1 MYFQC
6 KFPLLSLNASSSDW
20 VCGFLLNWEN
30 LVWKSTATPP
40 KVRGYGFE
48 GNIQYFP
55 CTFTHG
61 FWDFGKKWPD
71 CHDFKCVCFAFVS
84 YWRSWA
90 QLSQL
95 FKQGGGGD
103 SSKCGFPQNALGNGI
118 LQHQCTYKILD
129 LITIADLKRFTI
141 TPYGLRPR
149 EMVGWAFFWFGR
161 QNNLGAK
168 AIIYSSGTSSP
179 HIMMSYISPKHRET
193 WRARVYGEKF
203 KTDLHQRLEDLFSYL
218 V

>member
-1 MYFQC
+1 MYLQC

-55 CTFTHG
+55 STFVHG
-61 FWDFGKKWPD
+61 FWDLGKKWLH

-118 LQHQCTYKILD
+118 LQHQCTFKILD
-129 LITIADLKRFTI
+129 LITIADLKR
-141 TPYGLRPR
+141 LRSLYTDWGQGR
-149 EMVGWAFFWFGR
+149 WQAEHIFYLGGKTFGR
-161 QNNLGAK
+161 QNHYLQFR
-168 AIIYSSGTSSP
+168 
-179 HIMMSYISPKHRET
+179 HIKP
-193 WRARVYGEKF
+193 W
-203 KTDLHQRLEDLFSYL
+203 
-218 V
+218 

>member
-1 MYFQC
+1 MY
-6 KFPLLSLNASSSDW
+6 
-20 VCGFLLNWEN
+20 
-30 LVWKSTATPP
+30 VWTW
-40 KVRGYGFE
+40 
-48 GNIQYFP
+48 IL
-55 CTFTHG
+55 G
-61 FWDFGKKWPD
+61 FWRKKWPN

-95 FKQGGGGD
+95 FKQGGGD

-141 TPYGLRPR
+141 TLYGLRPR
-149 EMVGWAFFWFGR
+149 EVVGWAFFWFGR

-168 AIIYSSGTSSP
+168 TIIYSSGTSSP
-179 HIMMSYISPKHRET
+179 NIVMSYISPKHRET
-193 WRARVYGEKF
+193 WRARVYTVQWKC
-203 KTDLHQRLEDLFSYL
+203 KIDLYQRLEDLFSCF